1 MNPSHVTCKEEFTLS
16 TTPQVPA
23 HTAEDWTSPAEYNP
37 FDEVEILPGLGI
49 AVLWVALSYVFVNLL
64 LLPVH
69 AV

>member
-1 MNPSHVTCKEEFTLS
+1 MPNTTQAPRHLPEEGANP
-16 TTPQVPA
+16 A
-23 HTAEDWTSPAEYNP
+23 DYNP

-49 AVLWVALSYVFVNLL
+49 AVLWVVVSYVFVNLL

>member
-1 MNPSHVTCKEEFTLS
+1 MQEFTMS
-16 TTPQVPA
+16 GTTHVPVR
-23 HTAEDWTSPAEYNP
+23 TSEEWTNPTEYNP

-49 AVLWVALSYVFVNLL
+49 AVLWVVLSYVFVNLL

>member
-1 MNPSHVTCKEEFTLS
+1 VQQEFTMS
-16 TTPQVPA
+16 VTPHVPGQA
-23 HTAEDWTSPAEYNP
+23 SEEWKDPTEYNP

-49 AVLWVALSYVFVNLL
+49 AVLWVVLSYVFVNLL

>member
-1 MNPSHVTCKEEFTLS
+1 MPNTTQAPRHLPEECANP
-16 TTPQVPA
+16 A
-23 HTAEDWTSPAEYNP
+23 DYNP

-49 AVLWVALSYVFVNLL
+49 AVLWVVVSYVFVNLL

>member
-1 MNPSHVTCKEEFTLS
+1 MNPTHTTRKEEFTMS
-16 TTPQVPA
+16 NTPRGPA
-23 HTAEDWTSPAEYNP
+23 HIPEEWTDPTEYNP

-49 AVLWVALSYVFVNLL
+49 AVLWVVLSYVFVNLL

>member
-1 MNPSHVTCKEEFTLS
+1 MQEFAMSSTPHVPSQTSQE
-16 TTPQVPA
+16 
-23 HTAEDWTSPAEYNP
+23 WTSPAEYNP

-49 AVLWVALSYVFVNLL
+49 AVLWVVLSYVFVNLL

>member
-1 MNPSHVTCKEEFTLS
+1 MSHTPSAPRRSNEE
-16 TTPQVPA
+16 
-23 HTAEDWTSPAEYNP
+23 WTNPAEYNP

-49 AVLWVALSYVFVNLL
+49 AVLWVVLSYVFVNLL

>member
-1 MNPSHVTCKEEFTLS
+1 MSSTPHAPVHFPEE
-16 TTPQVPA
+16 
-23 HTAEDWTSPAEYNP
+23 WTDPTDYNP

-49 AVLWVALSYVFVNLL
+49 AVLWVVLSYVFVNLL

>member
-1 MNPSHVTCKEEFTLS
+1 VQQEFTMS
-16 TTPQVPA
+16 VTPHVPGQA
-23 HTAEDWTSPAEYNP
+23 SEEWTEPAEYNP

-49 AVLWVALSYVFVNLL
+49 AVLWVVLSYVFVNLL

>member
-1 MNPSHVTCKEEFTLS
+1 MSG
-16 TTPQVPA
+16 TPQLPV
-23 HTAEDWTSPAEYNP
+23 HTPEEWRIPAEYNP

-49 AVLWVALSYVFVNLL
+49 AVLWVVLSYVFVNLL